1 MGLHADRTGR
11 LVRPQEEGAAAHGGA
26 GSDGTVPVLDPDAI
40 ERLRQLD
47 PGGSQ
52 GMLERVLR
60 AYESSLARQ
69 LEEIDAAREAH
80 DRLLRSTHTLKSSSA
95 AVGALDFSR
104 LCAEVE
110 RQLRQERMPPTPAQL
125 EALIHEGRRVLAA
138 VGAMLSA

>member
-1 MGLHADRTGR
+1 MGLHNDCVGR
-11 LVRPQEEGAAAHGGA
+11 LTQKPEDAGARGGA
-26 GSDGTVPVLDPDAI
+26 GSVACMPVLDPDAI

-60 AYESSLARQ
+60 AYESSLTRQ
-69 LEEIDAAREAH
+69 LAEIDAARNAQ
-80 DRLLRSTHTLKSSSA
+80 DRLLRAAHTLKSSSA

-110 RQLRQERMPPTPAQL
+110 HQLRQDRIMPTPAQL
-125 EALIHEGRRVLAA
+125 EALIHEGHRVLAA